1 MRLARNLLLAATAA
15 IAAMAFMA
23 TSAFG
28 QSIEVESEPTGLHCG
43 DVTESAGHV
52 VGGGCQVHANSEDN
66 AQTFQHTGTSEVVT
80 TSCQNEFTAHISE
93 DATGYIAVN
102 DQTVFGPVP
111 PCVITACDEAEGVPG
126 QPHPEY
132 EWPISGMF
140 EYGPGREAMVMTFC
154 IRAINQPEGGGNS
167 SCTVIVDATQ
177 NLDTH
182 QIEFTAFEEPC
193 FEDPTRELSGHWLT
207 EALPVG
213 NEVNVELHH
222 IHYPGS

>member
-23 TSAFG
+23 TTAFG
-28 QSIEVESEPTGLHCG
+28 QSIEVESEPTALHCG

-52 VGGGCQVHANSEDN
+52 VGGGCEVHANSEDN
-66 AQTFQHTGTSEVVT
+66 AQTFQHTGTSEVQT
-80 TSCQNEFTAHISE
+80 SSCQNEFTAHISE
-93 DATGYIAVN
+93 DATGYIAVT
-102 DQTVFGPVP
+102 DTSISGPVP
-111 PCVITACDEAEGVPG
+111 PCVITACDEPPPAPHAEL
-126 QPHPEY
+126 

-140 EYGPGREAMVMTFC
+140 EYGAGREAMVVTFC
-154 IRAINQPEGGGNS
+154 IRAINQPEGQGNS
-167 SCTVIVDATQ
+167 PCTVIVDATQ

-182 QIEFTAFEEPC
+182 QIEFTAAEEPC

-207 EALPVG
+207 EALPTG